1 MNNIRFP
8 IFLFLLIGSIIAG
21 TISFASTPVQIISP
35 KYNQIYH
42 YGQQLILTAKYQ
54 PNATATIYLTMP
66 NGKPVPEGVYIFN
79 STGYLTINLGTF
91 GSDNLIIPG
100 NYSIEI
106 EIDSGQLGVVIP
118 FIYQPYE
125 ATIVTE
131 VQNNQHLPIPGATVY
146 LYNITSGNN
155 KLLQIETTNSS
166 GFTIFHVIAFS
177 FTQSFEVIASFP
189 GYANESIITT
199 VTQNQTKT
207 VLLTLYPAILNVYVI
222 GAIQN
227 GLQIDPLDPVG
238 YTYLTAI
245 EGENITVYINT
256 MFANTEV
263 SGASINVQLITPKGK
278 NITSSVLQIGNGT
291 YKTSLY
297 LPLLNVPYSALL
309 NITAKYNSLEA
320 IAIIPISVQLNYTT
334 LENHLESQITSL
346 NENISKLNENIS
358 KLDNV
363 TTQLDLAL
371 LKLSNDTTTLGKTDA
386 SLQQVTTLLSSELSN
401 LNSEASTLNKK
412 LDQITPLIYIALIVG
427 IIGTVLAV
435 LALISI
441 RRALS

>member
-1 MNNIRFP
+1 MNNIRFA

-21 TISFASTPVQIISP
+21 TISFASMPVQVISP
-35 KYNQIYH
+35 KYNQVYH
-42 YGQQLILTAKYQ
+42 YGQQLILIAKYQ
-54 PNATATIYLTMP
+54 PNTTATIYLTTP
-66 NGKPVPEGVYIFN
+66 NGKPVPQGVYTFN
-79 STGYLTINLGTF
+79 STGYLTINFGYF
-91 GSDNLIIPG
+91 GSGNLVMPG
-100 NYSIEI
+100 NYSLEI
-106 EIDSGQLGVVIP
+106 EISGQSGVVIP
-118 FIYQPYE
+118 FVYQPYE
-125 ATIVTE
+125 ATVVVE

-146 LYNITSGNN
+146 LYNVTSGNN
-155 KLLQIETTNSS
+155 KLLQIETANSS
-166 GFTIFHVIAFS
+166 GFATFHVIAFS
-177 FTQSFEVIASFP
+177 FTQSFKVVASFP
-189 GYANESIITT
+189 GYANESMITT

-222 GAIQN
+222 GAMQN

-263 SGASINVQLITPKGK
+263 SNAIINVQLITPNGK
-278 NITSSVLQIGNGT
+278 NTTSSVLQIGNGT
-291 YKTSLY
+291 YKTTLY

-320 IAIIPISVQLNYTT
+320 TATIPISVQLNYTT
-334 LENHLESQITSL
+334 LEDHLESQIASL
-346 NENISKLNENIS
+346 NENISKLNENIT

-363 TTQLDLAL
+363 TIQLDSAL
-371 LKLSNDTTTLGKTDA
+371 LKLSNGTATLEKTDT
-386 SLQQVTTLLSSELSN
+386 SLQQVTTLLNGELTN
-401 LNSEASTLNKK
+401 LNGEVNTLNKK
-412 LDQITPLIYIALIVG
+412 LDQITPLIYIALAVG